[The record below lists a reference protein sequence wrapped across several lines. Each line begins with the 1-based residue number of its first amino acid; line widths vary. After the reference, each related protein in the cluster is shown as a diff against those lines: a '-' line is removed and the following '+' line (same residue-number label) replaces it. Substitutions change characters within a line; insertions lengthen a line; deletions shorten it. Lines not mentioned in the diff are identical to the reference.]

1 MGGAIKIVGK
11 CALLLLLMSGLNAC
25 GPSQPPK
32 TYTVEI
38 KNMAFVPADIT
49 VNKGDTIVWVNH
61 DMMAHDVTEQTSKVW
76 SSGPIQADSSW
87 KMPVTDEADY
97 FCSIHV
103 VMKGKIEL
111 K

>member
-1 MGGAIKIVGK
+1 MSGAIKTFSK
-11 CALLLLLMSGLNAC
+11 CASLLLLISCLSAC

-38 KNMAFVPADIT
+38 RNMAFVPADIT
-49 VNKGDTIVWVNH
+49 VNKGDTIKWVNH
-61 DMMAHDVTEQTSKVW
+61 DMMAHDVTEQTTKAW
-76 SSGPIQADSSW
+76 SSGPIQADSTW
-87 KMPVTDEADY
+87 KMAVTDEADY